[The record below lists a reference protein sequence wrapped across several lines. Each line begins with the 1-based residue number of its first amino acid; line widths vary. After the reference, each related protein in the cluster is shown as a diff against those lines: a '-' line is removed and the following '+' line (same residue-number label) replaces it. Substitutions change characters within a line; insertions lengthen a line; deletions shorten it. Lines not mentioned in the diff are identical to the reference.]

1 MSVLAQC
8 AMVVMAREAR
18 RTSSKNSCMLFKKS
32 SKKGGQGLCDTH
44 RSVSRWLRRQCVR
57 GPPSLTYHRWRQPRQ

>member
-44 RSVSRWLRRQCVR
+44 TGV
-57 GPPSLTYHRWRQPRQ
+57 